1 MVIDQKVLRLPLTFK
16 LGVRGKPFRFAGATV
31 SPERAVP
38 ELGFAHDLA
47 HLVATRLDQVPTFDG
62 RAGFRSGLW
71 KDRPDGL
78 RMMSRLEANDE
89 VVRLRVI
96 DRAGHSSELDGDLLI
111 LVLGRRRVN
120 GILILNLIQV

>member
-1 MVIDQKVLRLPLTFK
+1 MVIDQKVLRLPLTLE

-38 ELGFAHDLA
+38 EFEFAHDLA
-47 HLVATRLDQVPTFDG
+47 HLVATRLNQVATFDG

-78 RMMSRLEANDE
+78 RMLSRLEANDE
-89 VVRLRVI
+89 VVRLGVI
-96 DRAGHSSELDGDLLI
+96 DLAGHSGELDGDLLI
-111 LVLGRRRVN
+111 LVPGSRRVSS
-120 GILILNLIQV
+120 ILILNLIQV